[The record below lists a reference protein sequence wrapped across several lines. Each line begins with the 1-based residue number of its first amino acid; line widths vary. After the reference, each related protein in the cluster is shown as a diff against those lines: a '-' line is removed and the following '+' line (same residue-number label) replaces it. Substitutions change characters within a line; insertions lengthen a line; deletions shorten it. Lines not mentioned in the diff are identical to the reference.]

1 MKAKPIKD
9 VMQRIIDDRRAQLE
23 KERDKYRQKMHDT
36 QYYYGCGGPYMRQ
49 EAAMEKRE
57 KELDE
62 LKRFE
67 YQLRHTVKTKVVG
80 LYVMGCRH
88 CHSVFFS
95 TQSPF
100 NDWHECPACRGMNF
114 ITQVPRQDVEIVM
127 DGSGWQEM
135 LKAAVEGEDLG

>member
-1 MKAKPIKD
+1 MKAKPIKE

-23 KERDKYRQKMHDT
+23 KERD
-36 QYYYGCGGPYMRQ
+36 
-49 EAAMEKRE
+49 
-57 KELDE
+57 
-62 LKRFE
+62 E
-67 YQLRHTVKTKVVG
+67 YQLWHTVKTKVVG